1 MDDDRALKAVQVGG
15 PSGGLIPASIID
27 MGLDYE
33 NLSKI
38 GSIVGSGGMVVFNED
53 DCIVSIT
60 KFFMEFLQRESCGK
74 CTPCRIGTKRM
85 LELLTKIT
93 EGRAEYNDLAT
104 LERLSGLMKTS
115 SLCGL
120 GRTASNPFIT
130 GLNHFR
136 DEYLLHIREKRC
148 PAGVCTALISYTIT
162 EEFCKG
168 CTLCRKVCPAG
179 AITGQVKKPHAIQA
193 DLCIKCGA
201 CYKACKFKAIKRA

>member
-1 MDDDRALKAVQVGG
+1 
-15 PSGGLIPASIID
+15 
-27 MGLDYE
+27 
-33 NLSKI
+33 
-38 GSIVGSGGMVVFNED
+38 
-53 DCIVSIT
+53 
-60 KFFMEFLQRESCGK
+60 
-74 CTPCRIGTKRM
+74 M